1 MDQFRPNDS
10 EILAAL
16 LERDPGCFE
25 PSTAFRVAQHAAGD
39 HLTVSSPVG
48 VSPAPLAVSDFK
60 RKGATGSVRASM
72 AGLLGPL
79 GAMPPSYNE
88 LVIREQRN
96 RAHGL
101 SSFFDLFTS
110 RLAELFVDASEKYR
124 LARRLRWSPDRSG
137 NAFIRALFSLAGFG
151 TARLKEKVR
160 PDDELILRFSGF
172 FAARTRN
179 AVNLQAMLQEFSGL
193 PVAIELFKG
202 RWLTIPES
210 ERSRM
215 GQPQGVQLG
224 INSMAGAAIHDF
236 GGSFRV
242 VVGPVG
248 YEDYRSLSPGSAN
261 IDALFALTR
270 LYVDPSLDFDIQ
282 VVLKKE
288 HIPFCQLG
296 GRGDPPRLGWN
307 SWARVA
313 AADRDSDDAIIAEPR
328 KAQGQSDRGDLHAA

>member
-1 MDQFRPNDS
+1 MDQFRPRDS
-10 EILAAL
+10 EMLAAL
-16 LERDPGCFE
+16 LERDPGRFE
-25 PSTAFRVAQHAAGD
+25 PSTAFRVAQHAADD
-39 HLTVSSPVG
+39 HLTVSSPIG

-60 RKGATGSVRASM
+60 RKGAAGSVKASM

-124 LARRLRWSPDRSG
+124 IARRLRWSPDRNG
-137 NAFIRALFSLAGFG
+137 NTFIKTLFSLAGFG

-179 AVNLQAMLQEFSGL
+179 AVNLQAILQEFSGL

-202 RWLTIPES
+202 RWLAIPES

-215 GQPQGVQLG
+215 GQPPGVQLG
-224 INSMAGAAIHDF
+224 INSTAGAAVHDF

-242 VVGPVG
+242 VVGPVD

-296 GRGDPPRLGWN
+296 ENGDPPRLGWN

-313 AADRDSDDAIIAEPR
+313 AADRDSGDAIIAERR
-328 KAQGQSDRGDLHAA
+328 KAQGQSDQGGLHAA

>member
-1 MDQFRPNDS
+1 M
-10 EILAAL
+10 LASL
-16 LERDPGCFE
+16 LESDPGRFE
-25 PSTAFRVAQHAAGD
+25 PTTAFRVAQESAGD
-39 HLTVSSPVG
+39 HLSVSSPLG
-48 VSPAPLAVSDFK
+48 VSPAPLAVNDFK
-60 RKGATGSVRASM
+60 RKGNGASLRASM

-88 LVIREQRN
+88 LVMREERN

-101 SSFFDLFTS
+101 ASFFDIFTA
-110 RLAELFVDASEKYR
+110 RLTELFVDASEKYR
-124 LARRLRWSPDRSG
+124 LARRLRWNPNRSG
-137 NAFIRALFSLAGFG
+137 NAFVTSLFSLAGFG
-151 TARLKEKVR
+151 TARLKERVR

-179 AVNLQAMLQEFSGL
+179 TVNLKAMLREFSGL

-202 RWLTIPES
+202 RWLSIPVE

-224 INSMAGAAIHDF
+224 VNATAGAAIHDF

-242 VVGPVG
+242 VLGPVD
-248 YEDYRSLSPGSAN
+248 YEDYRALSPGTTN

-270 LYVDPSLDFDIQ
+270 LYVGPTLNFDIQ
-282 VVLKKE
+282 VVLKKD
-288 HIPFCQLG
+288 HIPFCKLG
-296 GRGDPPRLGWN
+296 ESGDPPRLGWN

-313 AADRDSDDAIIAEPR
+313 PADRDSGDAIITEPSS
-328 KAQGQSDRGDLHAA
+328 ARGPSWEGGAHAA